1 MRTSS
6 RLHKMKSSPYLYDTV
21 NLSKNH
27 SQVVSFYPQAGRAAL
42 DFVLS
47 VNTACYVISVRR
59 FWSLPV
65 IFLLT
70 LGFFV
75 AAHIGRTAKNQVAA

>member
-1 MRTSS
+1 
-6 RLHKMKSSPYLYDTV
+6 
-21 NLSKNH
+21 
-27 SQVVSFYPQAGRAAL
+27 
-42 DFVLS
+42 VLS

-59 FWSLPV
+59 FGSLLV

-75 AAHIGRTAKNQVAA
+75 AANIERTAKNQVAA

>member
-1 MRTSS
+1 
-6 RLHKMKSSPYLYDTV
+6 
-21 NLSKNH
+21 
-27 SQVVSFYPQAGRAAL
+27 
-42 DFVLS
+42 VLS

-59 FWSLPV
+59 FGSLPV

-75 AAHIGRTAKNQVAA
+75 SANIERTARNQVAA

>member
-1 MRTSS
+1 M
-6 RLHKMKSSPYLYDTV
+6 
-21 NLSKNH
+21 
-27 SQVVSFYPQAGRAAL
+27 

-59 FWSLPV
+59 FGSLPV

-75 AAHIGRTAKNQVAA
+75 AAHIERIAKNRLRLNAIHAQR

>member
-1 MRTSS
+1 M
-6 RLHKMKSSPYLYDTV
+6 
-21 NLSKNH
+21 
-27 SQVVSFYPQAGRAAL
+27 
-42 DFVLS
+42 DFMLS

-59 FWSLPV
+59 FGSLPV

-75 AAHIGRTAKNQVAA
+75 AAISNALQKNGCGLMRSTRKDNINNRLEQC